1 MSVIIRKAS
10 KKHVKIKMGYQG
22 PAGSG
27 KTMSAILTAE
37 GLCGDL
43 SKVVVIDTE
52 NKSSELYAHLG
63 GYSVIELPPPFAP
76 ERYIERIKAAE
87 EAGFEVIIIDSVSH
101 EWEGKGG
108 VLDISNSMTG
118 NSFTNWAKITP
129 RHNAFVD
136 AILQSPCHV
145 IVTFRT
151 KTDYVLV
158 EKNGKQVPEKVGMK
172 AVTREGWEY
181 DMTIVFDLDIKQNT
195 NVSKDRTGLFTNKPS
210 FIPSAETGKTIK
222 AWCESG
228 EAAGPDPISLA
239 IAEAYAANSTPDL
252 KAVWERYPQYHKDKA
267 FAKAATDRKLA
278 LTVKPEDQIH
288 EDNLADHEANGQP
301 NITHN
306 AQ

>member
-43 SKVVVIDTE
+43 SKVVIIDTE

-210 FIPSAETGKTIK
+210 FIPSVETGRIIK

-228 EAAGPDPISLA
+228 DAAGPDPISEA
-239 IAEAYAANSTPDL
+239 IAEIYAAEDL
-252 KAVWERYPQYHKDKA
+252 AGMQAVWKKYKQYQGDPRFVAAKDQR
-267 FAKAATDRKLA
+267 KAAIPRESSSDTYAK
-278 LTVKPEDQIH
+278 TEPQ
-288 EDNLADHEANGQP
+288 
-301 NITHN
+301 TT
-306 AQ
+306 